1 MFGFF
6 TAKPFLACS
15 ACLSTGAQCLSGHT
29 PPLSCR
35 IFHPSVPQ
43 QLSEDFSP
51 IFMWVH
57 QFMCKEKQKLNPIF
71 QCLVCGC
78 PLSVLPVSPFF
89 PTPSAS
95 PASPEEGRDCTAEKR
110 QKGFALNQKNKY
122 IKIPFK
128 ICNSTSPCLFCLVHR
143 GPQWEFYITDV
154 FFLY

>member
-15 ACLSTGAQCLSGHT
+15 AFLSTGAHTAPAAQCLSGHT
-29 PPLSCR
+29 QNISSRCSLADPRGLNQAW
-35 IFHPSVPQ
+35 F
-43 QLSEDFSP
+43 L
-51 IFMWVH
+51 MWMH
-57 QFMCKEKQKLNPIF
+57 QFVCKEKQKPNPIS
-71 QCLVCGC
+71 QCLACAC

-128 ICNSTSPCLFCLVHR
+128 ICNSTSPCLFFLVHR
-143 GPQWEFYITDV
+143 GP
-154 FFLY
+154 